1 MVVMEGERT
10 WYEGAAGA
18 NQHPN
23 SPLPSATTQHH
34 QESSGAEADSY
45 FKGSAASQY
54 FSQAA
59 AMQSAYGGMTHG
71 ELIIISKLYS
81 CIAPGA
87 CITFVFASP
96 LLFYPAQT
104 TVSPLSD
111 YCLKWLQFCLVAQFN
126 ILVNWSP

>member
-23 SPLPSATTQHH
+23 SPLPSGTSQHH
-34 QESSGAEADSY
+34 QEASGTEADSY

-71 ELIIISKLYS
+71 EFI
-81 CIAPGA
+81 C
-87 CITFVFASP
+87 VF
-96 LLFYPAQT
+96 
-104 TVSPLSD
+104 
-111 YCLKWLQFCLVAQFN
+111 
-126 ILVNWSP
+126 